1 MDLHSSPH
9 YRPKQGW
16 MYGMLMN
23 GRIGYFLEDH
33 VTTSI
38 DPIGDIKGRIQSGKA
53 KVEQLPISGPTQ
65 VSHELHWGKNGEK
78 WGETEK
84 ELTRWAFYRV
94 IAGSLFGETRLLL
107 DAFRLQEV
115 R

>member
-1 MDLHSSPH
+1 MSFIRGPTVTCLHH
-9 YRPKQGW
+9 RPKQGW

-38 DPIGDIKGRIQSGKA
+38 DPIGDIKGKLQAGKA

-78 WGETEK
+78 WGQTEK
-84 ELTRWAFYRV
+84 ELTR
-94 IAGSLFGETRLLL
+94 LET
-107 DAFRLQEV
+107 F
-115 R
+115 